1 VRQHDELPNLKKIQ
15 NSPALWLPL
24 YLRAQAATGAN
35 SLALPD
41 PKAVEIL
48 KCLEL
53 EPALGH
59 DCCLNAQLILTRT
72 LIIDHAVKRFLKK
85 NTGVVI
91 NLGAGLDTRLA
102 RLKRGDTYWYEVD
115 IPEIIEFRRC
125 FFKDAERVRFLA
137 ASLLDNSW
145 IEAVATTEETPV
157 LLVAE
162 GLLPYLSV
170 AETGSLLQLL
180 AVNFPQA
187 EMYFDVAHRRLTG
200 QGLTPFKWGLD
211 KAREIEQLYH
221 GIKLVEH
228 WSIKDFPS
236 DRKQLWNYLRS
247 FLNPVAKKRLQ
258 VLRVSFNKIIQSTVR

>member
-1 VRQHDELPNLKKIQ
+1 VQQLDGLPNLKKIQ

-24 YLRAQAATGAN
+24 YLRAQASTGAN
-35 SLALPD
+35 FSALRD

-48 KCLEL
+48 KCLKL
-53 EPALGH
+53 DLAFGH
-59 DCCLNAQLILTRT
+59 DSSLNAQLILTRT

-85 NTGVVI
+85 NAGVVI

-102 RLKRGDTYWYEVD
+102 RLQRGDTYWYEVD

-125 FFKDAERVRFLA
+125 FFKEADRVRFLA
-137 ASLLDNSW
+137 AALLDNSW
-145 IEAVATTEETPV
+145 IEAVATTKETPV

-162 GLLPYLSV
+162 GLLPYLSA

-180 AVNFPQA
+180 VANFPQA
-187 EMYFDVAHRRLTG
+187 EMYFDVVHRRLAG

-211 KAREIEQLYH
+211 KAKEIEQLYP

-247 FLNPVAKKRLQ
+247 FFNPGAQKRLQ
-258 VLRVSFNKIIQSTVR
+258 VLRVRFNKITQSAVR